1 MNLDFKNINVLLIGD
16 FMIDHYVFGFS
27 NRNSPEAPI
36 PVVLTEKLES
46 IPGGSANVAMNLSAL
61 GAKVNCVGC
70 VGDDIW
76 GKKLVN
82 KLDNQGINTDG
93 IEIIKNYKT
102 TLKERI
108 FSNEEQIVRVDTEEI
123 FHWKPSSKISKNYDL
138 VILSDYNKGVINGE
152 WFKMSD
158 YKMVIVD
165 PKKESFAFYKGAT
178 IITPN
183 LDELKKASNHNLSND
198 KSIIKVCHNLISQFD
213 FHYII
218 AKKGDKGMVVV
229 GRNNFSKIIPA
240 HKVKTPDVTGAGDTT
255 VSALA
260 LAYYQTLDI
269 EFSSKFAN
277 YIASLSVSKAG
288 TAKVDIKEI
297 DKEIVLNFG

>member
-108 FSNEEQIVRVDTEEI
+108 FS
-123 FHWKPSSKISKNYDL
+123 L
-138 VILSDYNKGVINGE
+138 
-152 WFKMSD
+152 WF
-158 YKMVIVD
+158 
-165 PKKESFAFYKGAT
+165 
-178 IITPN
+178 TPN
-183 LDELKKASNHNLSND
+183 RCSS
-198 KSIIKVCHNLISQFD
+198 SIINKPRFD
-213 FHYII
+213 IWTSLDNSRCVPI
-218 AKKGDKGMVVV
+218 
-229 GRNNFSKIIPA
+229 
-240 HKVKTPDVTGAGDTT
+240 KTST
-255 VSALA
+255 
-260 LAYYQTLDI
+260 
-269 EFSSKFAN
+269 
-277 YIASLSVSKAG
+277 
-288 TAKVDIKEI
+288 
-297 DKEIVLNFG
+297 

>member
-1 MNLDFKNINVLLIGD
+1 MNLDFKDINVLLIGD
-16 FMIDHYVFGFS
+16 FMIDNYIFGIS
-27 NRNSPEAPI
+27 NRKSPEVPV

-46 IPGGSANVAMNLSAL
+46 IPGGSANVAMNLSTL
-61 GAKVNCVGC
+61 GAKVDCVGC
-70 VGDDIW
+70 VGNDIW

-82 KLDNQGINTDG
+82 KLTDHGINTDS
-93 IEIIKNYKT
+93 IEVIKNYKT

-108 FSNEEQIVRVDTEEI
+108 YSNSEQIVRLDTEEI
-123 FHWKPSSKISKNYDL
+123 FDWEPSSKISKNYDL
-138 VILSDYNKGVINGE
+138 VILSDYNKGVISGE

-165 PKKESFAFYKGAT
+165 PKKDSFSYYKGAT

-183 LDELKKASNHNLSND
+183 LEELKKVSNRNLSNN
-198 KSIIKVCHNLISQFD
+198 KSIIKVCQNLISQFD
-213 FHYII
+213 LNYII

-240 HKVKTPDVTGAGDTT
+240 HKVRNPDVTGAGDTT

-260 LAYYQTLDI
+260 LAYYKTLDI
-269 EFSSKFAN
+269 EFSANFAN
-277 YIASLSVSKAG
+277 YVASLSVSKSG
-288 TAKVDIKEI
+288 TAKVSIEEI
-297 DKEIVLNFG
+297 DKKIILNFP